1 MDVASLLAQQE
12 GVIMRS
18 TPSALRKSNTR
29 DLTTLQQ
36 QLRALA
42 DRTLD
47 VQRAAAV
54 KYEKFMENTFR
65 RMPDVYRELQ
75 QEGRVKM
82 ARPGVPATLQQKGRV
97 ASDKT
102 QSGSRKGKVAA
113 SKSSKGK
120 RRASE
125 KQSNTASPSKS
136 AKRTKAMPTNGKNR
150 SHPEKQMAVVV
161 PSTATQ
167 ATVVLE
173 RPKQPEHDFWQ
184 DVDAHFQVPTQ
195 TDIKE
200 LHQLRKDIMADAATY
215 FQVPALH
222 GDPQA
227 SQQPSSVLNGRVHI
241 NSLQP
246 STLALRLLGVRETQG
261 GTLPVVFKPDLRVIK
276 DFTNYTNAIFCFC
289 FCSSH

>member
-120 RRASE
+120 VKTCPFLSIAFLFKLE
-125 KQSNTASPSKS
+125 IGFFVDVQS
-136 AKRTKAMPTNGKNR
+136 
-150 SHPEKQMAVVV
+150 
-161 PSTATQ
+161 
-167 ATVVLE
+167 
-173 RPKQPEHDFWQ
+173 
-184 DVDAHFQVPTQ
+184 
-195 TDIKE
+195 
-200 LHQLRKDIMADAATY
+200 
-215 FQVPALH
+215 ALF
-222 GDPQA
+222 
-227 SQQPSSVLNGRVHI
+227 R
-241 NSLQP
+241 
-246 STLALRLLGVRETQG
+246 RLLSYRI
-261 GTLPVVFKPDLRVIK
+261 LMILAFRFIWL
-276 DFTNYTNAIFCFC
+276 
-289 FCSSH
+289 